1 MLCPANEKQLDC
13 EPMKRF
19 TFAEGVPLTQDER
32 GSIRV
37 TGSRVTLDTIV
48 HIYQR
53 GETVEYIHDGFP
65 TVSVAQINAILDW
78 YHQHQ
83 AEADEYLEELDAA
96 GEKLRLEIESRP
108 EQIALREKILRYR
121 EQREQL
127 LKT

>member
-1 MLCPANEKQLDC
+1 MNL
-13 EPMKRF
+13 KRF

-65 TVSVAQINAILDW
+65 TVSVGQINAIVDW
-78 YHQHQ
+78 YHKHQ
-83 AEADEYLEELDAA
+83 AEADEYLEEGVAA
-96 GEKLRLEIESRP
+96 GEKLRLEIESQP
-108 EQIALREKILRYR
+108 EHIALLEKIRRYQ
-121 EQREQL
+121 EQVI
-127 LKT
+127 KT

>member
-1 MLCPANEKQLDC
+1 
-13 EPMKRF
+13 MKRF
-19 TFAEGVPLTQDER
+19 TFAEGVPLSQDER

-83 AEADEYLEELDAA
+83 AEADEYLEERDA
-96 GEKLRLEIESRP
+96 EN
-108 EQIALREKILRYR
+108 EKILERLTTPEHIALWEKIR
-121 EQREQL
+121 RRQEQL
-127 LKT
+127 IKT